1 MNEAE
6 LILNDDGSIYHLGI
20 RPEHC
25 APLIITVGDPD
36 RVPTVSQFFDRI
48 DFINQKRE
56 ICVHTGVLGNRAVSV
71 ISTGMGT
78 DNIDIVFNEL
88 DALFTLD
95 LNTGKLLN
103 SPTPL
108 TFIRLGTSGAIQA
121 NIELD
126 SLVVAEAAIGFDNLM
141 HYYDPSMCDHPIAVS
156 LHTHLGMPKRFNH
169 PYFAKGDSTLIKDCV
184 KLGMNKGIIAT
195 NPGFY
200 APQGRHLRTKNVLS
214 YQMDSLINFTC
225 NNYLITNF
233 DMETAGIYG
242 LSQVLGHRAIS
253 ISAILANRF
262 QGTFSEQPD
271 KTVYNMIERVA
282 NAIKNGFFL

>member
-48 DFINQKRE
+48 DFTNQKRE

>member
-20 RPEHC
+20 RPQEC
-25 APLIITVGDPD
+25 APLIITVGDPE
-36 RVPTVSQFFDRI
+36 RVPMVSQFFDRI
-48 DFINQKRE
+48 DFTNQKRE
-56 ICVHTGVLGNRAVSV
+56 ICIHTGTLGNRAISV

-78 DNIDIVFNEL
+78 DNIDIVINEL

-95 LNTGKLLN
+95 LSTGKSLK

-108 TFIRLGTSGAIQA
+108 TLIRLGTSGAIQA
-121 NIELD
+121 DIELD
-126 SLVVAEAAIGFDNLM
+126 SLIVSESAIGFDNLM
-141 HYYDPSMCDHPIAVS
+141 HYYDPTMCEHPLAVS
-156 LHTHLGMPKRFNH
+156 LHTHLGMPKKFNH
-169 PYFAKGDSTLIKDCV
+169 PYVVKGDSILIKDCV
-184 KLGMNKGIIAT
+184 KLGMRKGIIAT

-200 APQGRHLRTKNVLS
+200 APQGRHLRTKNVFP
-214 YQMDSLINFTC
+214 YDINELVNF
-225 NNYLITNF
+225 NHDNVVITNF

-262 QGTFSEQPD
+262 HGTFSEQPD
-271 KTVYNMIERVA
+271 KAVHNMINRVVT
-282 NAIKNGFFL
+282 AIKNELFL

>member
-1 MNEAE
+1 MNESE

-36 RVPTVSQFFDRI
+36 RVPTVSQFFDQI
-48 DFINQKRE
+48 DYTNRKRE
-56 ICVHTGVLGNRAVSV
+56 ICIHTGALGSRAVSV

-88 DALFTLD
+88 DALFSLD
-95 LNTGKLLN
+95 LYTGKLLN

-156 LHTHLGMPKRFNH
+156 LITQLGISKKFNH
-169 PYFAKGDSTLIKDCV
+169 PYYTEGDSILINDCI
-184 KLGMNKGIIAT
+184 KLGMEKGIIAT

-200 APQGRHLRTKNVLS
+200 APQSRHLRTKNVFGNHLNN
-214 YQMDSLINFTC
+214 LINFNY
-225 NNYLITNF
+225 NNYLISNL

-242 LSQVLGHRAIS
+242 LSQIFGHRAIS

-262 QGTFSEQPD
+262 HGTFSEQPE
-271 KTVYNMIERVA
+271 KTVYNMIERVT
-282 NAIKNGFFL
+282 NSIKKGFFL

>member
-20 RPEHC
+20 RPEHS

-48 DFINQKRE
+48 DYTSRKRE
-56 ICVHTGVLGNRAVSV
+56 ICIHTGVLGSRAVSV

-78 DNIDIVFNEL
+78 DNIDIVLNEL
-88 DALFTLD
+88 DALFSLD
-95 LNTGKLLN
+95 LNTRKPLD

-141 HYYDPSMCDHPIAVS
+141 HYYDPSMCEHPLAVS
-156 LHTHLGMPKRFNH
+156 LYNHLGMPKRFNH
-169 PYFAKGDSTLIKDCV
+169 PYFAEGDSTLINDCV
-184 KLGMNKGIIAT
+184 KLGMKKGIIAT

-200 APQGRHLRTKNVLS
+200 APQGRHLRTKNVLL
-214 YQMDSLINFTC
+214 YNNNNLLNFNY
-225 NNYLITNF
+225 NNSLITNF

-262 QGTFSEQPD
+262 HGTFSEQSD
-271 KTVYNMIERVA
+271 KAVFNMIERVT